1 MGHLSGSH
9 PLGAAALGTLSG
21 SHPFPEEETPK
32 VSQKRRLLCLFV
44 LAPAGWAP
52 QGALGNAA
60 VSDDGAG
67 CPPAFPPALPEH
79 QLSPLC
85 CLAQQH
91 PLPALF
97 CVEVQ
102 AMKELHQELLSP
114 APKMS
119 PFIVIGTLCT
129 YYIHTLIG
137 YASYF
142 I

>member
-1 MGHLSGSH
+1 M
-9 PLGAAALGTLSG
+9 
-21 SHPFPEEETPK
+21 
-32 VSQKRRLLCLFV
+32 SQKRLLLAGLLREPLGMQLSLMTV
-44 LAPAGWAP
+44 LA
-52 QGALGNAA
+52 AL
-60 VSDDGAG
+60 
-67 CPPAFPPALPEH
+67 LPS
-79 QLSPLC
+79 QSTNY
-85 CLAQQH
+85 

-119 PFIVIGTLCT
+119 PFIVTGTLCT